1 MCVIWS
7 YLCVFELHAM
17 RWEGDEGVRCKRVG
31 KYFQQDLIW
40 ICIIYRKITRTV
52 LVNCFLHIFR
62 KNFGKMEKYSIWG
75 IRPGWHRGN
84 FSSLSSSFSIPCLDP
99 YCQIFFR
106 TQCLRPNSFAT
117 TWHQKSSTILNGTV
131 ASLLHN
137 GTFNPIPVRS
147 GPLWPW
153 PPWNQVLH
161 LQP

>member
-1 MCVIWS
+1 MANNLISCYFFMKNLKFMCKINRLTIIPVLES
-7 YLCVFELHAM
+7 YFCMILGRTFE
-17 RWEGDEGVRCKRVG
+17 
-31 KYFQQDLIW
+31 
-40 ICIIYRKITRTV
+40 
-52 LVNCFLHIFR
+52 
-62 KNFGKMEKYSIWG
+62 KMEKYSIWG

-153 PPWNQVLH
+153 PP
-161 LQP
+161 